1 MCSIPKVFPFAPFF
15 NGRIQYTIMDVYNEM
30 TSPAPPH
37 QKDSAQHDHH
47 SHQDSHSHNHVNHC
61 FRYLR
66 QSLICCGDTAL
77 EGSYPNTDAAS
88 TDGTGS
94 VRVCNEFE
102 VIRSWGDSNR
112 LVTAKHP

>member
-1 MCSIPKVFPFAPFF
+1 MRCLVLHPLIKRTAH
-15 NGRIQYTIMDVYNEM
+15 Y
-30 TSPAPPH
+30 
-37 QKDSAQHDHH
+37 DHH
-47 SHQDSHSHNHVNHC
+47 SHQDSHSYNHVDHC

-94 VRVCNEFE
+94 IHVCEDFA
-102 VIRSWGDSNR
+102 VIRSWGDSNW
-112 LVTAKHP
+112 LVTAKPP